1 MTERTTLLCSPSQ
14 ANTAKQCLRLWG
26 FRYLDKV
33 RSPPTPGQ
41 AKGTARHAIGENWL
55 RDGIIP
61 PPGDIGVR
69 FLAGIHHLPKP
80 SRDLMVEHA
89 FLFEDGDVH
98 WRGFIDCVDPTGD
111 VLTVID
117 HKSTKNFY
125 WAKSPEDLMSDTQS
139 TIYAKAIM
147 AMFGVDTIE
156 ARWVYYLMEGQPS
169 SKKVSITL
177 DKDHVEKEY
186 RGLKILGNELL
197 RLKKTTESG
206 LDIPTKYP
214 KAACK
219 AFGGCDFGEICAAKK
234 EGKNMSDLLSRL
246 KKMKDNGVEL
256 GTQAAAAAINP
267 PTTVVP
273 PRPEAASAK
282 TPEREAHEA
291 RLALDKK
298 AATERAELEQQIAD
312 QQAPSKPAPKRRGR
326 PKGSKNK
333 PKTEA
338 KPLAEVMADDWSAD
352 AATTAEAGTSFRYA
366 RFAAAVENTCILFI
380 NCIPDAG
387 ANSVNNLLQRA
398 ADKAAEEN
406 GVAHYRSIEYGAGA
420 GSLCAALKEILSTEE
435 PIKGNW
441 FVTTDNQMLK
451 DALPTLEELADYVV
465 RGIR

>member
-1 MTERTTLLCSPSQ
+1 MSERTTLLCSPSQ

-26 FRYLDKV
+26 FRYLDKI

-41 AKGTARHAIGENWL
+41 AKGTALHEIGENWL
-55 RDGIIP
+55 RDGLIP

-80 SRDLMVEHA
+80 SPDLLVEHA

-111 VLTVID
+111 VLTVTD

-156 ARWVYYLMEGQPS
+156 ARWVYYLMEGQPA

-177 DKDHVEKEY
+177 TKDHVEKEY

-197 RLKKTTESG
+197 RLKKTNESG

-234 EGKNMSDLLSRL
+234 EGQDMSDLLSRL

-267 PTTVVP
+267 PTTVEAPKPKPTPPPATPPVEEPAQEVP
-273 PRPEAASAK
+273 MQMEEA
-282 TPEREAHEA
+282 
-291 RLALDKK
+291 
-298 AATERAELEQQIAD
+298 
-312 QQAPSKPAPKRRGR
+312 KPAPKRRGR

-333 PKTEA
+333 PKPKPKPEA
-338 KPLAEVMADDWSAD
+338 KPLAEVMADDWSGNV
-352 AATTAEAGTSFRYA
+352 ATTAEPGTSFRYA

-406 GVAHYRSIEYGAGA
+406 GVAHYRAIQYGEGAGR
-420 GSLCAALKEILSTEE
+420 LCAALKEILATEE
-435 PIKGNW
+435 PLKGNW
-441 FVTTDNQMLK
+441 FVTTDNQMHK

-465 RGIR
+465 RGVR

>member
-1 MTERTTLLCSPSQ
+1 MTERTTILCSPSQ

-26 FRYLDKV
+26 FRYLDKI
-33 RSPPTPGQ
+33 RSPPTAGQ
-41 AKGTARHAIGENWL
+41 AKGTALHEIGENWL
-55 RDGIIP
+55 RDGLIP

-69 FLAGIHHLPKP
+69 FLSGIHHLPKP
-80 SRDLMVEHA
+80 SPDLLVEHA

-111 VLTVID
+111 VVVVID

-125 WAKSPEDLMSDTQS
+125 WAKSPDDLMSDTQS

-147 AMFGVDTIE
+147 ALFGVDTIE

-169 SKKVSITL
+169 AKKVSITL
-177 DKDHVEKEY
+177 TKDHVEKEY

-234 EGKNMSDLLSRL
+234 EGQDMSDLLSRL
-246 KKMKDNGVEL
+246 KKMKDNGVDH
-256 GTQAAAAAINP
+256 GVQAAAVAINP
-267 PTTVVP
+267 PTTVMP
-273 PRPEAASAK
+273 PRPEP
-282 TPEREAHEA
+282 TPPPETPPVEEPQEAPPMQMEEA
-291 RLALDKK
+291 
-298 AATERAELEQQIAD
+298 
-312 QQAPSKPAPKRRGR
+312 APKGRGRGR

-398 ADKAAEEN
+398 ADKAAQEN

-441 FVTTDNQMLK
+441 FVTTDNQMHK

-465 RGIR
+465 RGTR

>member
-41 AKGTARHAIGENWL
+41 AKGTALHEIGENWL

-80 SRDLMVEHA
+80 SPDLMVEHA

-98 WRGFIDCVDPTGD
+98 WRGLIDCVDPTGE
-111 VLTVID
+111 VVVVID

-125 WAKSPEDLMSDTQS
+125 WAKSPDDLMSDTQS

-147 AMFGVDTIE
+147 AMLGVDTIE

-169 SKKVSITL
+169 AKKVSITL
-177 DKDHVEKEY
+177 DKEHVEKEY

-197 RLKKTTESG
+197 RLKKTNESG

-246 KKMKDNGVEL
+246 KKMKDNGIEL
-256 GTQAAAAAINP
+256 GTQAAAVAINP
-267 PTTVVP
+267 PTTVMP
-273 PRPEAASAK
+273 PKPKPTPPPAMPPVEEPTKEA
-282 TPEREAHEA
+282 PMRMVEAEA
-291 RLALDKK
+291 EA
-298 AATERAELEQQIAD
+298 
-312 QQAPSKPAPKRRGR
+312 APKRRGR

-333 PKTEA
+333 PKMEA

-441 FVTTDNQMLK
+441 FVTTDNQMHK